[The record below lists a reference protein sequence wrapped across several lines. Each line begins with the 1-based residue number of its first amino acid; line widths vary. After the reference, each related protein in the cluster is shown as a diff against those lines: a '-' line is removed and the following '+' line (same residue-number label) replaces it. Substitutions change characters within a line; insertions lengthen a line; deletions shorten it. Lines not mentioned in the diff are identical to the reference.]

1 MNARN
6 FVSKLR
12 LQNVRSIKLILQ
24 LVSIRSLREA
34 LPDSELS
41 QLSLFRKYKS
51 GVRIYENCG
60 LNSRSNVIIL
70 GGYLGNSAR
79 TIFEEYQSNIKIF
92 EPVKDFTLACEKI
105 FLDVER
111 VQVINKA
118 ASDHNGNIEV
128 FLDNDSTGTYS
139 TGMTLTVECISFL
152 EYLTSTNLVFDLV
165 EMNIEGGEYVVLNE
179 LIENNALR
187 WSKNWLIQ
195 FHENDSSHELLR
207 AQCRS
212 ALRNTHELVFSY
224 AWVWELWKI
233 KDSTS

>member
-1 MNARN
+1 MHSRN
-6 FVSKLR
+6 FLFKFKLR
-12 LQNVRSIKLILQ
+12 KVRSIKLLLQ
-24 LVSIRSLREA
+24 LVSTRSLREA

-60 LNSRSNVIIL
+60 LNSKSNVIIL

-79 TIFEEYQSNIKIF
+79 MIFDEYHSNIKIF
-92 EPVKDFTLACEKI
+92 EPVYDFALACEKI

-111 VQVINKA
+111 VQVINMA
-118 ASDHNGNIEV
+118 ASDHSGSIEMHI
-128 FLDNDSTGTYS
+128 DSDSTGTYS
-139 TGMTLTVECISFL
+139 TGKTQTVECISFL
-152 EYLTSTNLVFDLV
+152 KYLTSTNLVFDLV
-165 EMNIEGGEYVVLNE
+165 EMNIEGGEYVVLDE
-179 LIENNALR
+179 LIENNALS

-195 FHENDSSHELLR
+195 FHENDSSHELLT

-224 AWVWELWKI
+224 AWVWELWEI